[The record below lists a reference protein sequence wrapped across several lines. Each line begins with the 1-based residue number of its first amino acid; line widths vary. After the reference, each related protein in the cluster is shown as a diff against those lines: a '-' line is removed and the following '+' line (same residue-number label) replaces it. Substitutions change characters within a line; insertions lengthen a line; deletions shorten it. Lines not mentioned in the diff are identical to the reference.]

1 LIINSD
7 RIRIQENGYMLLK
20 KQVELNAVRLDS
32 KKIDIQELKDE
43 LKQLNEPF
51 RSGFEIEQLKGD
63 IRSLTNEKAELEYK
77 ISKSKP
83 WPCKKCTYRNSN
95 ESIKCKI
102 CNAERYGIY

>member
-1 LIINSD
+1 MIINSD